1 MTLPKETKYCLDSNF
16 IINLLNG
23 KDNAVSLYKEIR
35 NAPLVVTAIP
45 SIVLFEILRGKE
57 KNQNKIEKFEAL
69 RQRLVVLS
77 FGEKEAQ
84 EASRIEKEIHQRGQT
99 ISPLDLLIGATA
111 KTNKAILVSSDG
123 DYDKINGLML
133 KKY

>member
-35 NAPLVVTAIP
+35 NAPLGVTAIP
-45 SIVLFEILRGKE
+45 SIDLFEILRGKE